1 MKTILSALI
10 VSAAFMGSAYAQEA
24 TQPFPESTTSVSRA
38 QVQQEL
44 AQAKAQGLL
53 FNGQDEDS
61 NAFYAESSQVNG
73 ANLRPAVAKSWPGAR
88 EQFQTSANDTRPV
101 SLPR

>member
-10 VSAAFMGSAYAQEA
+10 VSAAFMGTAYAQEA
-24 TQPFPESTTSVSRA
+24 TQPFPESTHSVTRA

-44 AQAKAQGLL
+44 AQAKSQGLL

-61 NAFYAESSQVNG
+61 NVFYGESSQVS
-73 ANLRPAVAKSWPGAR
+73 ASNLRPAVSKSGPGAR

-101 SLPR
+101 SLTR